1 MLTEDEL
8 VALTRQR
15 YRQLQDLQKTNSFYQ
30 HEQQFETIWMDL
42 GREVLEKTISEPPQ
56 NRRKN
61 RNAEP
66 KA

>member
-56 NRRKN
+56 NRRK
-61 RNAEP
+61 
-66 KA
+66 KKV